1 MFVYLSLVTV
11 ALVTYFFM
19 PLDLEE
25 IRPNRFLIHNAKSK
39 MYLRG
44 EGVTVGN
51 TFELTSWRRD
61 GLIARLRQGGFT
73 VRTIDER
80 IAALPPLP
88 LPVPFGDMG
97 VRELQHPK
105 ERYAYFDT
113 EHLRW
118 IDVQPTGGTRD
129 VQLRVGWVLRRR
141 RGRGAADHYLATL
154 EKPGR
159 IGLLPRTETAALLMG
174 YAQATADGERT
185 VHVTKDETIYRLL
198 DHLLLPSPH
207 SDALKTITERRQ
219 GMIVIF
225 EAGWTQ
231 AQQLFA
237 TLALRLEA

>member
-1 MFVYLSLVTV
+1 
-11 ALVTYFFM
+11 M

-39 MYLRG
+39 LYLRG

-73 VRTIDER
+73 VRTIDDQL
-80 IAALPPLP
+80 AALPPLP
-88 LPVPFGDMG
+88 QPVLFGELG
-97 VRELQHPK
+97 VRTLQHPK
-105 ERYAYFDT
+105 ERYAYWDT

-118 IDVQPTGGTRD
+118 SDVERGNETPN
-129 VQLRVGWVLRRR
+129 VQLRTGWVLRRR
-141 RGRGAADHYLATL
+141 RGRGAADYYIATT

-174 YAQATADGERT
+174 YAQATTTTERT
-185 VHVTKDETIYRLL
+185 VHTSKHDNGYQ
-198 DHLLLPSPH
+198 LPEYLILPPPH
-207 SDALKTITERRQ
+207 RAVLKRIGERVE
-219 GMIVIF
+219 GATVVA

-237 TLALRLEA
+237 TLRLRLEA

>member
-1 MFVYLSLVTV
+1 
-11 ALVTYFFM
+11 M

-61 GLIARLRQGGFT
+61 GLIARLRMGGFT
-73 VRTIDER
+73 VRTIDDR

-88 LPVPFGDMG
+88 QPVPLGDMG

-113 EHLRW
+113 EQLRW
-118 IDVQPTGGTRD
+118 VDVAQADGTRE
-129 VQLRVGWVLRRR
+129 VSLRVGWVLRRR
-141 RGRGAADHYLATL
+141 RGRGAADHYIATL
-154 EKPGR
+154 EKHGR
-159 IGLLPRTETAALLMG
+159 IGLLPRAETAALLMG
-174 YAQATADGERT
+174 YAQATAPAERA
-185 VHVTKDETIYRLL
+185 VHATQSEEGYRLP
-198 DHLLLPSPH
+198 DQLLLPPPH
-207 SDALKTITERRQ
+207 RDALKAIAERTQGATIIAET
-219 GMIVIF
+219 
-225 EAGWTQ
+225 GWTQ

-237 TLALRLEA
+237 TLRLRLQV

>member
-1 MFVYLSLVTV
+1 MS
-11 ALVTYFFM
+11 
-19 PLDLEE
+19 LDLEE

-61 GLIARLRQGGFT
+61 GLIGRLRMGGFT
-73 VRTIDER
+73 VRTIDDR

-88 LPVPFGDMG
+88 QPVLLGDIG

-113 EHLRW
+113 EQLRW
-118 IDVQPTGGTRD
+118 VDLAQADDTRD
-129 VQLRVGWVLRRR
+129 LQLRVGWVLRRR
-141 RGRGAADHYLATL
+141 RGRGAADHYIATP
-154 EKPGR
+154 EKPDR

-174 YAQATADGERT
+174 YAQATANVER
-185 VHVTKDETIYRLL
+185 VLHVEPVENGYQLPNV
-198 DHLLLPSPH
+198 LLPPPH
-207 SDALKTITERRQ
+207 SNALKSIAERVQGTTIV
-219 GMIVIF
+219 GD
-225 EAGWTQ
+225 AGWAQ

-237 TLALRLEA
+237 TLRLRLEH